1 MSATESFLTPS
12 ALDAGAAAA
21 VPPRACYARAFR
33 SGACP
38 ERGTQV
44 ERQNRVE
51 RAKVAELADA
61 PDLGSGSRK
70 AMGVRLPPFASAS
83 ARGGGAA
90 PEDRKSVV

>member
-1 MSATESFLTPS
+1 M
-12 ALDAGAAAA
+12 ALDALFTTA
-21 VPPRACYARAFR
+21 VPPRACYARAIR

-38 ERGTQV
+38 EQGTPV

-83 ARGGGAA
+83 ARGGGTT
-90 PEDRKSVV
+90 PDLPFLNVIPHS